1 MSITA
6 LDLPMQQFVMDYAMG
21 CYVKT
26 KLLVAGKALLTSVR
40 VENPILVVTLYV
52 CDYNHIVTT
61 ALFLNSNV
69 L

>member
-40 VENPILVVTLYV
+40 VENPMFVVTL
-52 CDYNHIVTT
+52 
-61 ALFLNSNV
+61 
-69 L
+69 